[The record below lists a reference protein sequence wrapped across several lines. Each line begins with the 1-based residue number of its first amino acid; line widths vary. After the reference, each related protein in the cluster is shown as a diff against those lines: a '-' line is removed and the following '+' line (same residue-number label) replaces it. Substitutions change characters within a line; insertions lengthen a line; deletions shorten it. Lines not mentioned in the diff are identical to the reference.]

1 VDASDLTKDIR
12 TMLAITNLN
21 AELAKLK
28 ILRGRT
34 SQTSAAEREESQS
47 FARLMPY
54 RDGTIFVTKFAGTG
68 HWERHPKGDE
78 IVQIID
84 GTTTLY
90 VVSEGLSEAFNLS
103 AGAFVVIPQGAW
115 HRFESTDGVSLMT
128 ATPQPSDFSTV
139 DDPSLLGP

>member
-1 VDASDLTKDIR
+1 
-12 TMLAITNLN
+12 MLAITNLN

-90 VVSEGLSEAFNLS
+90 VVSEGRSEAFNLS
-103 AGAFVVIPQGAW
+103 AGGVVVIPQGAW

>member
-1 VDASDLTKDIR
+1 VDASGLTKDIK

-90 VVSEGLSEAFNLS
+90 VVSEGRSEAFNLS

>member
-1 VDASDLTKDIR
+1 
-12 TMLAITNLN
+12 MLAITNLN

-90 VVSEGLSEAFNLS
+90 VVSEGRSEAFNLS

>member
-1 VDASDLTKDIR
+1 
-12 TMLAITNLN
+12 MLAITNLN

-90 VVSEGLSEAFNLS
+90 VVSEGRSEAFNLS

-115 HRFESTDGVSLMT
+115 HRFESTDAVSLMT
-128 ATPQPSDFSTV
+128 VTPQPSDFSTV
-139 DDPSLLGP
+139 DDPSLL

>member
-1 VDASDLTKDIR
+1 VDASGLTKDIK

>member
-1 VDASDLTKDIR
+1 
-12 TMLAITNLN
+12 MLAITNLN

>member
-1 VDASDLTKDIR
+1 
-12 TMLAITNLN
+12 MLAITNLN

-78 IVQIID
+78 IVQIIE
-84 GTTTLY
+84 GTTTLHI
-90 VVSEGLSEAFNLS
+90 VSDRHSEAFTLS
-103 AGAFVVIPQGAW
+103 AGAFAVIPQGAW
-115 HRFESTDGVSLMT
+115 HRFESAYGVSLVT
-128 ATPQPSDFSTV
+128 ATPEPSEFAAV
-139 DDPSLLGP
+139 DDSSLLEP

>member
-1 VDASDLTKDIR
+1 
-12 TMLAITNLN
+12 MLAITNLN

-90 VVSEGLSEAFNLS
+90 VVSEGRSEAFNLS

-128 ATPQPSDFSTV
+128 ATPQPSDFSAV

>member
-1 VDASDLTKDIR
+1 
-12 TMLAITNLN
+12 MLAITNLN

-84 GTTTLY
+84 GTTKLY
-90 VVSEGLSEAFNLS
+90 VVSEGRSEAFNLS

>member
-1 VDASDLTKDIR
+1 
-12 TMLAITNLN
+12 MLAITDLN

-28 ILRGRT
+28 MLRGRT
-34 SQTSAAEREESQS
+34 SRTSAAEREESQS

-54 RDGTIFVTKFAGTG
+54 RDGTIFVTKFDGTG

-90 VVSEGLSEAFNLS
+90 VVSEGRSEAFNLS

-128 ATPQPSDFSTV
+128 ATPQPSDFSAV